1 MSFENEK
8 TFRQRPYHAE
18 YTSSRLITEV
28 KQRRARLV
36 LGWVTAWEHRVPL
49 PPFLFYNALNKILGQ
64 LIYSEDE
71 KTFKQ
76 RPYHAEY
83 TSSRLITEVKQRRA
97 RLLIYSEDEKTFRQR
112 PYHAEYTSSRLIT
125 EVKQR
130 RARLVLGWVTAW
142 EHRVPLPP
150 FLFYNALNKILGQ
163 LIYSED
169 EKTFRQRPYHAEYTS
184 SRLITEV
191 KQRRARLVLGW
202 VTAWEHRLIYSEDE
216 KTFRQ
221 RPYHAE
227 YTSSRL
233 ITEVKQRRAR
243 LVLGWV
249 TAWEHR
255 VPLPPF
261 LFYNALNKIL
271 GQLMSFENEKTFRQ
285 RPYHAEYT
293 SSRLITEVKQR
304 RARLVLGWVTAWE
317 HRVPLIYSEDEKTFR
332 QRPYHAEYTS
342 SRLITEVKQ
351 RRARLLIYSEDEK
364 TFRQRPYHA
373 EYTSSRLITEVKQRR
388 ARLVLGW
395 VTAWEHRV
403 PLPPFLFYNALNK
416 ILGQLIYSE
425 DEKTFRQRPYHAE
438 YTSSRLIT
446 EVKQRRARLVLG
458 WVTAWEHRVPLPPFL
473 FYNALNKILGQL
485 IYSEDEKTFRQRPYH
500 AEYTSS
506 RLITEVKQ
514 RRARLVLGWV
524 TAWEHRVP
532 LPPFLFYNALN
543 KILGQLIYSEDEKT
557 FKQRPYHAEY
567 TSSRLITEVKQRRA
581 RLLIYSEDEKTFRQR
596 PYHAEYTSSRL
607 ITEVKQR
614 RARLVLGWVTAWE
627 HRVPLPPF
635 LFYNALNK
643 ILGQLIYSEDE
654 KTFRQ
659 RPYHA
664 EYTSSRLITEVKQR
678 RARLVLG
685 GVTAW
690 EHRDS

>member
-1 MSFENEK
+1 MGD
-8 TFRQRPYHAE
+8 
-18 YTSSRLITEV
+18 RLGTP
-28 KQRRARLV
+28 R
-36 LGWVTAWEHRVPL
+36 
-49 PPFLFYNALNKILGQ
+49 Q

-97 RLLIYSEDEKTFRQR
+97 
-112 PYHAEYTSSRLIT
+112 
-125 EVKQR
+125 
-130 RARLVLGWVTAW
+130 
-142 EHRVPLPP
+142 
-150 FLFYNALNKILGQ
+150 
-163 LIYSED
+163 
-169 EKTFRQRPYHAEYTS
+169 
-184 SRLITEV
+184 
-191 KQRRARLVLGW
+191 
-202 VTAWEHRLIYSEDE
+202 
-216 KTFRQ
+216 
-221 RPYHAE
+221 
-227 YTSSRL
+227 
-233 ITEVKQRRAR
+233 
-243 LVLGWV
+243 
-249 TAWEHR
+249 
-255 VPLPPF
+255 
-261 LFYNALNKIL
+261 
-271 GQLMSFENEKTFRQ
+271 
-285 RPYHAEYT
+285 
-293 SSRLITEVKQR
+293 
-304 RARLVLGWVTAWE
+304 
-317 HRVPLIYSEDEKTFR
+317 
-332 QRPYHAEYTS
+332 
-342 SRLITEVKQ
+342 
-351 RRARLLIYSEDEK
+351 
-364 TFRQRPYHA
+364 
-373 EYTSSRLITEVKQRR
+373 
-388 ARLVLGW
+388 
-395 VTAWEHRV
+395 
-403 PLPPFLFYNALNK
+403 
-416 ILGQLIYSE
+416 
-425 DEKTFRQRPYHAE
+425 RQRPYHAE

-643 ILGQLIYSEDE
+643 ILGQLMSFENEKTFRQRPYHAEYTSSRLITEVKQRRARLVLGWVTAWEHRVPLPPFLFYNALNKILGQLIYSEDE

-685 GVTAW
+685 WVTAW
-690 EHRDS
+690 EHRVPLIYSEDEKTFRQRPYHAEYTSSRLITEVKQRRARLVLGWVTAWEHRVPLPPFLFYNALNKILGQLMSFENEKTFRQRPYHAEYTSSRLITEVKQRRARLVLGWVTAWEHRVPLPPFLFYNALNKILGQLIYSEDEKTFKQRPYHAEYTSSRLITEVKQRRARQRPYHAEYTSSRLITEVKQRRARLVLGWVTAWEHRVPLPPFLFYNALNKILGQLMSFENEKTFRQRPYHAEYTSSRLITEVKQRRARLVLGWVTAWEHRVPVASFLVL

>member
-1 MSFENEK
+1 MGDRLGTPRQLMSF
-8 TFRQRPYHAE
+8 
-18 YTSSRLITEV
+18 
-28 KQRRARLV
+28 
-36 LGWVTAWEHRVPL
+36 
-49 PPFLFYNALNKILGQ
+49 
-64 LIYSEDE
+64 
-71 KTFKQ
+71 
-76 RPYHAEY
+76 
-83 TSSRLITEVKQRRA
+83 
-97 RLLIYSEDEKTFRQR
+97 EDEKTFRQR

-202 VTAWEHRLIYSEDE
+202 VTAWEHRLIYSEDEKTFRQRPYHAEYTSSRLITEVKQRRARLVLGWVTAWEHRVPLPPFLFYNALNKILGQLIYSEDE

-416 ILGQLIYSE
+416 ILGQLMSFE
-425 DEKTFRQRPYHAE
+425 NEKTFRQRPYHAE

-446 EVKQRRARLVLG
+446 EVKKRRARL
-458 WVTAWEHRVPLPPFL
+458 
-473 FYNALNKILGQL
+473 L

-643 ILGQLIYSEDE
+643 ILGQLMSFENE

-685 GVTAW
+685 WVTAW
-690 EHRDS
+690 EHRVPLPPFCFITL

>member
-1 MSFENEK
+1 M
-8 TFRQRPYHAE
+8 H
-18 YTSSRLITEV
+18 
-28 KQRRARLV
+28 QRRARLV

-64 LIYSEDE
+64 LMS
-71 KTFKQ
+71 F
-76 RPYHAEY
+76 
-83 TSSRLITEVKQRRA
+83 
-97 RLLIYSEDEKTFRQR
+97 EDEKTFRQR

-202 VTAWEHRLIYSEDE
+202 VTAWEHRLIYSEDEKTFRQRPYHAEYTSSRLITEVKQRRARLVLGWVTAWEHRVPLPPFLFYNALNKILGQLIYSEDE

-416 ILGQLIYSE
+416 ILGQLMSFE
-425 DEKTFRQRPYHAE
+425 NEKTFRQRPYHAE

-446 EVKQRRARLVLG
+446 EVKKRRARL
-458 WVTAWEHRVPLPPFL
+458 
-473 FYNALNKILGQL
+473 L

-643 ILGQLIYSEDE
+643 ILGQLMSFENE

-685 GVTAW
+685 WVTAW
-690 EHRDS
+690 EHRVPLPPFCFITL